1 MQRITIGNTMVIY
14 PNPFVAGV
22 QIDVGDSQAPAGTV
36 EIVDV
41 LGRQV
46 FKDNIS
52 NDYGKLNM
60 DLSQLKSGFYVVTL
74 TIDNTKSVYK
84 IWKK

>member
-1 MQRITIGNTMVIY
+1 MRRIMR
-14 PNPFVAGV
+14 PVAGA
-22 QIDVGDSQAPAGTV
+22 VGDSQAPAGTV

-41 LGRQV
+41 LGRRV
-46 FKDNIS
+46 FKDNIT